1 MNGGARA
8 WAALGV
14 LILPVLLISVDMTV
28 LGFAVP
34 KLTQDLRP
42 DSAEL
47 LWIVDIY
54 SFVLAGLLVTM
65 GSLGDRIGRRR
76 LLMLGSLGF
85 GVASVL
91 AAYAP
96 SAAVL
101 IGARALLGVAGAT
114 LMPSTL
120 SLLRHTF
127 PDPRRRL
134 LAVAV
139 WAAAFSAGS
148 ALGPILGG
156 WLLERFWWGAV
167 FLINLP
173 VVALILVLAPPLVG
187 ESRDPRPGRFDPL
200 SVLLSMAAVL
210 PAVYGIKQ
218 TAAHGVSAVP
228 VACVVVG
235 LVVGWVFVRRQRRM
249 ADPMI
254 DVGLFGVRA
263 FSVAVTTNLM
273 VVFGL
278 SAALFFL
285 TQYLQLGLGV
295 SPLRAG
301 FLLLPGL
308 VLSVL
313 AHFVAVALARRFSMR
328 AVITGGLLVLTAGF
342 AAMARLPTAD
352 GQTAAVVAFA
362 LFATGIGVTDTLT
375 NNAILTAAPPERA
388 GAASAISETAYE
400 LGGALGVAVLGS
412 LLTAV
417 YRARLTAVPG
427 VPRAAMDTARETLG
441 GAADAALA
449 LPAQA
454 GEALMT
460 AARTAFTGGLH
471 VTSVVGAVLVALAA
485 VQAAL
490 VLRAPAAEPAAEP
503 AAGHDA
509 GCDAAG
515 GAGRKGNAPPDPVTP
530 GRDVTDR

>member
-1 MNGGARA
+1 MRRA
-8 WAALGV
+8 WAGLAV
-14 LILPVLLISVDMTV
+14 LVLPVLLISVDMTV

-34 KLTQDLRP
+34 TLTQDLRP
-42 DSAEL
+42 DAAEL

-65 GSLGDRIGRRR
+65 GTLGDRIGRRR
-76 LLMLGSLGF
+76 LLMIGSLGF
-85 GVASVL
+85 GVASAV

-96 SAAVL
+96 TAGVL

-120 SLLRHTF
+120 SLLRNIFT
-127 PDPRRRL
+127 DPRKRL
-134 LAVAV
+134 VAIAV

-156 WLLERFWWGAV
+156 WLLEHFWWGSV

-173 VVALILVLAPPLVG
+173 VVALILIGAPLLID
-187 ESRDPRPGRFDPL
+187 ESRDPAPGRFDPL
-200 SVLLSMAAVL
+200 SVALSMAAVL

-218 TAAHGVSAVP
+218 AAAHGVSVAAVVC
-228 VACVVVG
+228 VAAGV
-235 LVVGWVFVRRQRRM
+235 LLGWVFVRRQLRL

-254 DVGLFGVRA
+254 DVRLFGIRA

-273 VVFGL
+273 IVFGL

-285 TQYLQLGLGV
+285 TQYLQLGQGV
-295 SPLRAG
+295 SPMTAG

-313 AHFVAVALARRFSMR
+313 AHFVAVGLARRFSMR

-342 AAMARLPTAD
+342 AAMTRLPTDD
-352 GQTAAVVAFA
+352 GEVAVVIAFA
-362 LFATGIGVTDTLT
+362 LFGAGVGVTDTLT

-412 LLTAV
+412 LLTAL
-417 YRARLTAVPG
+417 YRGGLGDVPG
-427 VPRAAMDTARETLG
+427 VPADAMAAARETLG
-441 GAADAALA
+441 GAADAAA
-449 LPAQA
+449 RLPSAT
-454 GEALMT
+454 GEALMA
-460 AARTAFTGGLH
+460 AARTAFTSGLH
-471 VTSVVGAVLVALAA
+471 VTSVVGAVLVAAA
-485 VQAAL
+485 AAQAAL
-490 VLRAPAAEPAAEP
+490 LLRGADGPSDAPAPRDEAQRPRP
-503 AAGHDA
+503 
-509 GCDAAG
+509 
-515 GAGRKGNAPPDPVTP
+515 GAR
-530 GRDVTDR
+530 